1 MDQTAGFGVSREGVG
16 VVSKGEFMV
25 VKNNELREYLFKYL
39 YFPAI
44 ESIYKKRRYWFKTNR
59 PADYMLDNGALPQS

>member
-1 MDQTAGFGVSREGVG
+1 
-16 VVSKGEFMV
+16 MV